1 MPDPVELDGA
11 DRRSRR
17 ILERLFGHDDT
28 WLFRVRLPSGREI
41 GNPGRPE
48 FVLVLRDPGA
58 LRAALL
64 PPTERTAGEAYVH
77 GLVEV
82 EGDLEAAVR
91 RFREDVLD
99 RSPSPLRSARLL
111 GDLLALPRP
120 DLPERRRPTSER
132 DAAAVRHHRDPGN
145 EFYALWLDPWM
156 QDSCAYFPTGQE
168 SLERAQEAK
177 LDLICRKLGLA
188 RGDEL
193 LDVGCG
199 WGGLVRYACLEY
211 GVRATGVTANA
222 EQADRARRDVAEA
235 GLEDRCRILVRDYRE
250 LPDDRVYDRAVSV
263 GTVEQVGRS
272 GMEEY
277 YRAVHDVLRPG
288 GLFLSVGVVDP
299 GPPPGPTARLRDGL
313 GLRRRS
319 FVQEYVV
326 PDDELVA
333 PAERVGPAEAAGF
346 ELRSADNFR
355 EHHAETLRRWVRRLE
370 ERWDEAV
377 ERVGESTARIWRLY
391 MAGSAHAFESG
402 RLGLLHELYAR
413 TDETGTAEVPLRRP
427 DLPAR

>member
-17 ILERLFGHDDT
+17 VLERLFGHDDT
-28 WLFRVRLPSGREI
+28 WLFRVQLPSGREI

-48 FVLVLRDPGA
+48 FTLVLRDPGA

-91 RFREDVLD
+91 RIREDVLD
-99 RSPSPLRSARLL
+99 RSPSPLRSAKLL
-111 GDLLALPRP
+111 GDLLTLPRP
-120 DLPERRRPTSER
+120 DLPGRHTSEGEGI
-132 DAAAVRHHRDPGN
+132 AVRDPYDLGHD
-145 EFYALWLDPWM
+145 FYDLWLDPWM
-156 QDSCAYFPTGQE
+156 QYSCAYFPTGQE

-188 RGDEL
+188 RGDDL
-193 LDVGCG
+193 LDLGCG
-199 WGGLVRYACLEY
+199 WGGLVRYACLEH
-211 GVRATGVTANA
+211 GVRATGVTPSA

-235 GLEDRCRILVRDYRE
+235 GLEDRCRILVRDHGE
-250 LPDDRVYDRAVSV
+250 LPDDRIYDRAVSV
-263 GTVEQVGRS
+263 GTVELVGRS
-272 GMEEY
+272 RMEEY

-288 GLFLSVGVVDP
+288 GLFLNVGVVDP
-299 GPPPGPTARLRDGL
+299 GPPPGPAARLREGL

-319 FVQEYVV
+319 FAQAYVF
-326 PDDELVA
+326 PEEEMVA
-333 PAERVGPAEAAGF
+333 PAERVEPAEAAGF

-355 EHHAETLRRWVRRLE
+355 EHYAETHRRWVRRLE

-377 ERVGESTARIWRLY
+377 ELVGEPTARIWRLY

-413 TDETGTAEVPLRRP
+413 TDETGAAEVPLRRP
-427 DLPAR
+427 DLPTP